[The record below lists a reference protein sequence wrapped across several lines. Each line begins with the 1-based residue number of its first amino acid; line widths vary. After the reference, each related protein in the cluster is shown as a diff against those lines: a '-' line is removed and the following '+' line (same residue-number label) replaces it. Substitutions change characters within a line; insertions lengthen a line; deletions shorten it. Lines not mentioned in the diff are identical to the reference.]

1 MSDYPAL
8 TPIQNTYRKRPMKY
22 ILLSSILIYLLGGC
36 STTVNIKALQP
47 AEVDRAAFTKKIA
60 VTPFQNDQVGLSSKI
75 EARVASKKVDGKNYF
90 TTISR
95 RDIRKIIEEQKL
107 QNSGL
112 LDESTA
118 VRLGK
123 LLGAQ
128 AMISGNVTTASFS
141 DTHYQATRTKCSDKK
156 CKTTYEYNVPCTK
169 RVVTLASQVRMVD
182 VEKGDIIFADLL
194 HRSRNW
200 SHCSDDS
207 STIPSSAQALD
218 LLSTELA
225 NAFAYKLTPHYVD
238 YSVTLLDEP
247 DLEYTDDQKKA
258 LENALVY
265 IERSRYDKA
274 ERILSRLLEESMDQS
289 YVAAYN
295 LGVVKEV
302 QGEYE
307 ESKSLYELADR
318 LTHKP
323 VEEIDTAMLRIRRS
337 IEQREQAKRQ
347 IQQ

>member
-1 MSDYPAL
+1 
-8 TPIQNTYRKRPMKY
+8 MKY
-22 ILLSSILIYLLGGC
+22 IAVSGILIFLLGGC
-36 STTVNIKALQP
+36 SSTVNIKALQP

-60 VTPFQNDQVGLSSKI
+60 VTPFQNDKVGLSSKI
-75 EARVASKKVDGKNYF
+75 EAKIASKKVEGKNYF

-128 AMISGNVTTASFS
+128 AIISGNITTASFS
-141 DTHYQATRTKCSDKK
+141 DTHYRETRTKCADKK
-156 CKTTYEYNVPCTK
+156 CKTTYEYTVSCVK
-169 RVVTLASQVRMVD
+169 RVVTLAAQVRMVD

-194 HRSRNW
+194 HRNQSWN
-200 SHCSDDS
+200 HCSDDS
-207 STIPSSAQALD
+207 NTIPSSAQALD
-218 LLSTELA
+218 RLSTRLA
-225 NAFAYKLTPHYVD
+225 DAFAYKLTPHYIS
-238 YSVTLLDEP
+238 YSVILLDKP
-247 DLEYTDDQKKA
+247 DLEYTDEQKKA

-265 IERSRYDKA
+265 IERRRYDKA
-274 ERILSRLLEESMDQS
+274 ERILSRLLEESHDRS

-307 ESKSLYELADR
+307 KSKSLYELADK
-318 LTHKP
+318 LTYEP
-323 VEEIDTAMLRIRRS
+323 VEEIDTAILRIKRS

-347 IQQ
+347 IEQ